1 MPSRIAHALL
11 CIAAALAL
19 SNCGGGLL
27 SKGSAQALPPLDPAK
42 GRVIMYRT
50 SSMGATYIPEV
61 LLNGEKVGRPN
72 RPGVFFRDVPPGSY
86 AVSTTMTPRVANFAL
101 AAGEKK
107 YVRLT
112 SGFFAS
118 QLHPEL
124 VDAATGESD
133 IAGLDLQK

>member
-1 MPSRIAHALL
+1 MPSRIARALL

-19 SNCGGGLL
+19 SNCGAGLL
-27 SKGSAQALPPLDPAK
+27 SKGSPQTLPPLDAAK
-42 GRVIMYRT
+42 GRVIIYRT
-50 SSMGATYIPEV
+50 SSMGSTYIPDV
-61 LLNGEKVGRPN
+61 LLNGVKIGRPS

-86 AVSTTMTPRVANFAL
+86 AVSTSMTPRVVNFAL

-118 QLHPEL
+118 QMVPEL
-124 VDAATGESD
+124 VDAATGESES
-133 IAGLDLQK
+133 AGLSLQK